1 MQRLEL
7 KPRWVLR
14 DRRDDEGKLR
24 QLLELLTAIHEHGN
38 LVAAG
43 RAARISYRHA
53 WGILREG
60 AQMFG
65 VPLATLTRGQG
76 ATLSALGEKLVWAD
90 KRVNARLYP
99 LLDTLASELDADI
112 HRMLDS
118 ASTILRIH
126 ASHGYAIARLRDGL
140 AAEGTNMELQF
151 RPTGEALAALGRGN
165 CELAG
170 FHIPQG
176 ALQGPVLRHYARW
189 LPPRTSKL
197 INVVT
202 RRLGIMVARGNP
214 KRVRGIEELAR
225 SDVRIVNR
233 QLGSGTRL
241 VLDML
246 LTEAGIDSHRVNGYD
261 RIEFTHDA
269 VAAYIAS
276 GMADA
281 GLGVETGARNL
292 RLDFIPLLSE
302 RYYLALHGELIGIQ
316 PVQRIIAM
324 LKSAPFRAVIND
336 MQGLDTELAGD
347 VLSVDEAFAEHAPP
361 APLPRRKRAA

>member
-7 KPRWVLR
+7 KARWVLT
-14 DRRDDEGKLR
+14 DRRDDEVRLR
-24 QLLELLTAIHEHGN
+24 QLIELLGAIHERGN

-43 RAARISYRHA
+43 RATGLSYRHA

-60 AQMFG
+60 GQMFG

-76 ATLSALGEKLVWAD
+76 ATLTPLGEKLVWAD
-90 KRVNARLYP
+90 KRVNARLHP

-112 HRMLDS
+112 QRTLDG

-126 ASHGYAIARLRDGL
+126 ASHGYAVARLRDAL
-140 AAEGTNMELQF
+140 VASGTGVELQF
-151 RPTGEALAALGRGN
+151 RPTGEALAALARGN

-176 ALQGPVLRHYARW
+176 PLQEAVLTHYGRW
-189 LPPRTSKL
+189 LPSRSCRL
-197 INVVT
+197 IHVVT

-214 KRVRGIEELAR
+214 RRIRGIADLA
-225 SDVRIVNR
+225 SAGVHIVNR
-233 QLGSGTRL
+233 QAGSGTRL
-241 VLDML
+241 VLDL
-246 LTEAGIDSHRVNGYD
+246 LLADAGIDSRQIEGYD
-261 RIEFTHDA
+261 RVEFTHDA

-292 RLDFIPLLSE
+292 KLDFIPLLSE
-302 RYYLALHGELIGIQ
+302 RYYLAVHAELLTTQ
-316 PVQRIIAM
+316 PVRRIVEI
-324 LKSAPFRAVIND
+324 LESAEFRAQVND
-336 MQGLDTELAGD
+336 MQGLDTETAGQ
-347 VLSVDEAFAEHAPP
+347 VLGVDEAFAAGS
-361 APLPRRKRAA
+361 RASRERG